1 LISARDLI
9 NNVYE
14 DYKKIMGKTLSKAL
28 EYSKKYGVKDARR
41 EYFMIITELNVWL
54 LIQFDD
60 FIVTQNKLSRKIE
73 KYLTLSDVDRSTFV
87 SNFDTINRA
96 SYLTQFMFYTEQFVI
111 VLLKKLNQTSSNGY
125 YKNTENLLNALT
137 KNVGQN
143 LKILILPAQVRNS
156 LHGNGYTDYDIDVTL
171 RGNSFKAKKGEQV
184 KFTGWDNLYIMLDE
198 MTDLI
203 IDLVEN
209 SSINQEK
216 FISKL
221 H

>member
-1 LISARDLI
+1 
-9 NNVYE
+9 
-14 DYKKIMGKTLSKAL
+14 
-28 EYSKKYGVKDARR
+28 
-41 EYFMIITELNVWL
+41 MIVTELNVWL

-60 FIVTQNKLSRKIE
+60 FLDTQNKLNGKIE
-73 KYLTLSDVDRSTFV
+73 KYLTLSDEDRSTFI
-87 SNFDTINRA
+87 SNFDTVNRA

-143 LKILILPAQVRNS
+143 LKILTLPAQVRNS

-171 RGNSFKAKKGEQV
+171 RGTSFNARKGEQV
-184 KFTGWDNLYIMLDE
+184 KFTGWDDLYIMLDE

-209 SSINQEK
+209 SSINREK
-216 FISKL
+216 FIPKL